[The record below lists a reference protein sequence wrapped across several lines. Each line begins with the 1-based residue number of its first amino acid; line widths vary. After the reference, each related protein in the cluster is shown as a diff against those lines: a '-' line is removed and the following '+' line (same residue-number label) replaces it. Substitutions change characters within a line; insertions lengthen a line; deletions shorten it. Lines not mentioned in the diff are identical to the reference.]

1 MDPPQTDPPQWGDGM
16 TDFRRRNLVVLG
28 GFALL
33 SVVLAAATLWLQAQ
47 ETAARFTPGEFLPG
61 FAAQVKNATRI
72 HIVSRDNAFDVTY
85 SPAKGWVLPSRG
97 NYPANFEQVRHTLID
112 LATMETVEPKT
123 ARADWHSYIGLETP
137 PKGNGTAITISDK
150 NDHVLAAI
158 LVGNTADLT
167 NAQGA
172 TGVFVRHPG
181 DNQSYLARA
190 VYPFHPNLPDWLS
203 TGVMMVE
210 SARLNTI
217 TVTPVSGA
225 GFTVKRDHPSDQEY
239 KLDGP
244 APPKG
249 MQANAAMVNMVPQLI
264 TDFTFVDV
272 QPASQVDFSKPVR
285 LAAHTFDGQNIHID
299 AVTVKDATWI
309 RVSAEADKGTPTM
322 QRQEADMINARAA
335 QWAYKLPPDK
345 GRLLAMTRDKLIT
358 KAEAPEGQPGLPPG
372 LLGQPN

>member
-1 MDPPQTDPPQWGDGM
+1 MR
-16 TDFRRRNLVVLG
+16 DFRRRNLIVLG
-28 GFALL
+28 AFALL
-33 SVVLAAATLWLQAQ
+33 SVVLAVAALWMRAQ
-47 ETAARFTPGEFLPG
+47 ETAARFAPGEFLPG
-61 FAAQVKNATRI
+61 FASSVKNATRI
-72 HIVSRDNAFDVTY
+72 HIVTRGNSFDVTY
-85 SPAKGWVLPSRG
+85 TQAKGWVLPARG
-97 NYPANFEQVRHTLID
+97 DYPANFEQVRHTLID

-123 ARADWHSYIGLETP
+123 ARADWLSYIGLETP
-137 PKGNGTAITISDK
+137 PKGDGTAITISDK
-150 NDHVLAAI
+150 NDKVLASI
-158 LVGNTADLT
+158 IVGNTTDLA

-190 VYPFHPNLPDWLS
+190 VYPFHPDLPDWLE

-210 SARLNTI
+210 SARLNTV

-225 GFTVKRDHPSDQEY
+225 GFTVKRDHPSDQQY

-249 MQANAAMVNMVPQLI
+249 KQADMAMVNLVPQLI

-272 QPASQVDFSKPVR
+272 QPASRLDFSKPVR
-285 LAAHTFDGQNIHID
+285 LLAHTFDGQNIRFD
-299 AVTVKDATWI
+299 AVNVNDAVWI

-322 QRQEADMINARAA
+322 QRQEAGMINARAA
-335 QWAYKLPPDK
+335 QWAYKLSPEK
-345 GRLLAMTRDKLIT
+345 GRLLTMTRDNLLT

-372 LLGQPN
+372 LLGQTN